1 MIISVIACPGE
12 GRGHDLAVRRP
23 RCRHRGGDRA
33 MHEAPPPSGVPALL
47 ANHRPP
53 HPAETRSPPRARQL
67 CHPQACHPQACQG
80 DGMARQ
86 APALSPA
93 LHPDL
98 GIVAQP
104 SRALLRL
111 DHSSPHPA
119 RCLHLGAR
127 TRSGHPRLPRPSQC
141 PPQALRLDKIGRG
154 NPCQSQPRAS
164 HPGNRRER
172 ESSDKLSTLAANAGV
187 YEFAALGEITEEH
200 FDRTFNT
207 NVRGLLFAM
216 QKALPL
222 LTKGSSVIL
231 TGSMVSIKGFPSCSV
246 YNASKA
252 AIRSFARGWIVD
264 LKGRDIR
271 VNVLSPG
278 YTATPGLSHFMTD
291 KQKAEAIESVPLGRI
306 GTPDDL
312 GKAAVFL
319 ASDDSAYV
327 TGIELFV
334 DGGVAQI

>member
-1 MIISVIACPGE
+1 MVRKLKGKVALVTGGSAGIGLGIAKCFAEE
-12 GRGHDLAVRRP
+12 GARVFITGRHQSELDKAVTAI
-23 RCRHRGGDRA
+23 GGNA
-33 MHEAPPPSGVPALL
+33 AAI
-47 ANHRPP
+47 
-53 HPAETRSPPRARQL
+53 
-67 CHPQACHPQACQG
+67 QG
-80 DGMARQ
+80 DTSNLADLDRIYSTVKAQ
-86 APALSPA
+86 A
-93 LHPDL
+93 
-98 GIVAQP
+98 
-104 SRALLRL
+104 
-111 DHSSPHPA
+111 
-119 RCLHLGAR
+119 
-127 TRSGHPRLPRPSQC
+127 GHI
-141 PPQALRLDKIGRG
+141 DV
-154 NPCQSQPRAS
+154 
-164 HPGNRRER
+164 
-172 ESSDKLSTLAANAGV
+172 LAANAGV

-207 NVRGLLFAM
+207 NVRGLLFAV

-231 TGSMVSIKGFPSCSV
+231 TGSMVSIKGFPACSV

-291 KQKAEAIESVPLGRI
+291 EQKAEAIASVPLGRI